1 MVQQVHSRHIPG
13 ENSNLKRYTHP
24 NVHSSTVYKNQDMEA
39 T

>member
-13 ENSNLKRYTHP
+13 ENSNLKGYMHT
-24 NVHSSTVYKNQDMEA
+24 NVHSSTVYKTQDMEA